1 MELFTTRVISG
12 LEPGPHVLFIAGV
25 HGDEYEPMLVVE
37 KLWHRLSHEL
47 QKGTVTLVSVANQTA
62 FRRSARCG
70 DDQLDLA
77 RTCPGNPIGSITER
91 VASDLSRLIETA
103 DYLIDLHTGGVMFD
117 ISPLAGYMLH
127 PDEVILNR
135 QRNMAWACGLPI
147 VWGTEPTPQGRT
159 LSVARDAGIPAIYLE
174 YGGGTG
180 IRTPVIEAY
189 QQACI
194 NVLGLIGLVAATYV
208 PQPELEVCW
217 VEDYRDNS
225 GYLQAMMP
233 SPIDGI
239 FVGEVILGQ
248 YVKQG
253 DRWGRVIDV
262 INGAEVEVFCDKD
275 GMAFLRREL
284 VNVKQGDALGGI
296 LPISKPGKIVLYA

>member
-1 MELFTTRVISG
+1 MELFTAEKINA
-12 LEPGPHVLFIAGV
+12 LEPGPHVLFVAGV
-25 HGDEYEPMLVVE
+25 HGDEYEPMLAVE
-37 KLWHRLSHEL
+37 KLQHSLPNQL
-47 QKGTVTLVSVANQTA
+47 QKGTITLVRVANQSA

-70 DDQLDLA
+70 DDQMDLA
-77 RTCPGNPIGSITER
+77 RTCPGNPDGSLTER
-91 VASDLSRLIETA
+91 VASGLSKLIETA
-103 DYLIDLHTGGVMFD
+103 DYLVDLHTGGVMFD

-127 PDEVILNR
+127 PDETILEM
-135 QRNMAWACGLPI
+135 QRKMAWACGLPI

-180 IRTPVIEAY
+180 IRIQAVAAY
-189 QQACI
+189 QQACV
-194 NVLGLIGLVAATYV
+194 NVLSLLEMVAATYT
-208 PQPELEVCW
+208 PQPESEVFW

-239 FVGEVILGQ
+239 FVREVGLGRF
-248 YVKQG
+248 VKQG
-253 DRWGRVIDV
+253 DRWGKVVDV
-262 INGAEVEVFCDKD
+262 INGTEAEVFCDKG
-275 GMAFLRREL
+275 GMVFLRREL

-296 LPISKPGKIVLYA
+296 LPISEPGKIVIYA